1 MHTLLEEFEN
11 TTEMVIND
19 LVHFGLKVFE
29 RVIKI
34 IYVNSTY
41 FCNDIDFVIILYL
54 MFIFLFL
61 VTLKLEYESYTKI
74 TILLHMHTRI
84 VAHASNIY

>member
-11 TTEMVIND
+11 TIEMVIDD
-19 LVHFGLKVFE
+19 LVHFALKVFE

-34 IYVNSTY
+34 ICVNSTH
-41 FCNDIDFVIILYL
+41 FCNNIDILYL
-54 MFIFLFL
+54 MLIFLFL
-61 VTLKLEYESYTKI
+61 VTLKLEYESYTKL